1 MILWERPLF
10 AYVLWVFLFKY
21 LYSGAFEI
29 HLWRILGIF
38 MFGSNRPIF
47 LISSKSLFSK
57 YVSSC
62 TICRALSY
70 ENRRPVIIVR
80 VSWTSWILKKKV
92 LLLILSK
99 SSPLV
104 PLVRKRSNSQE
115 KKMSLENTCYSLVTS
130 LNKTGHFVHWI

>member
-1 MILWERPLF
+1 MISAWPMEKSKSWNHRFALVIRNHFTKKFKQLPFGKFLIRCNCAWKTYLLTLWERPLF
-10 AYVLWVFLFKY
+10 TCVLWVLLFKY

-62 TICRALSY
+62 TICKALSY
-70 ENRRPVIIVR
+70 ENWRPVIIVR
-80 VSWTSWILKKKV
+80 VK
-92 LLLILSK
+92 
-99 SSPLV
+99 
-104 PLVRKRSNSQE
+104 
-115 KKMSLENTCYSLVTS
+115 
-130 LNKTGHFVHWI
+130 F